1 MTASQHIRHTNKPGK
16 TYFGNF
22 SLRFLLH
29 VGLFCIFF
37 GLLLVGGGAV
47 INMQHA
53 ATASDELIDDV
64 MPEMHHTMLLQ
75 LLLSQAAMP
84 PNDYLIH
91 ANPGE
96 RDQYRELVEQVNGQ
110 FDILLSLPSLREE
123 QLNTVNK
130 TRQLWDKARRSGDAL
145 LALVADG
152 QTPAAAVMME
162 KYDAEIEAAIL
173 SLDIMHEYL
182 GREAAEYHTRLH
194 AIVDKNFYSILGF
207 SLVGLAI
214 MLFGAYT
221 LMRRVIG
228 SVTLMQEGVNAFAKG
243 DFEYR
248 VPSQMPIEL
257 GQVAAGMNDM
267 AEKLGA
273 SYRELERHSY
283 RDGLTGSLNKRKLDE
298 DIVRELSRAHRYK
311 EQFSILLLDLDL
323 FKQVNDSYGHQAG
336 DEVLRQLVQRVD
348 HQLRTADSLY
358 RYGGEEFVVILPQTE
373 VEGALVTAERIC
385 RSVEHATVR
394 VDGDRFIP
402 ITVSIGV
409 ATYPQDGSDAQHL
422 VESAD
427 KGMYRA
433 KTLGRN
439 CVAHIQG

>member
-91 ANPGE
+91 ANPDE

-110 FDILLSLPSLREE
+110 FEILLSLPSLREE